1 MDASSRSA
9 VAARPP
15 PKETH
20 RRAGRGNSA
29 GSTVERRQR
38 MKRYLLLLAASIG
51 ALAVVLPATAGAATF
66 RGAVVA
72 KDAARKALVTASGDG
87 TVRTVR
93 LHTGFARFR
102 VGGLVAV
109 NGARLPDGT
118 YSAAAV
124 RRLGPARRTHVRG
137 TVVQR
142 LAKRLVVSAGG
153 SVFGLGV
160 TGKQLASDGSGLQP
174 G

>member
-1 MDASSRSA
+1 
-9 VAARPP
+9 
-15 PKETH
+15 
-20 RRAGRGNSA
+20 
-29 GSTVERRQR
+29 
-38 MKRYLLLLAASIG
+38 MKRFLLLLATAAAG
-51 ALAVVLPATAGAATF
+51 LAVVLPATAGAATF

-142 LAKRLVVSAGG
+142 LARRLVVSAGG

-160 TGKQLASDGSGLQP
+160 TGKQLASDLFKIDYQAATNAAREHK
-174 G
+174 